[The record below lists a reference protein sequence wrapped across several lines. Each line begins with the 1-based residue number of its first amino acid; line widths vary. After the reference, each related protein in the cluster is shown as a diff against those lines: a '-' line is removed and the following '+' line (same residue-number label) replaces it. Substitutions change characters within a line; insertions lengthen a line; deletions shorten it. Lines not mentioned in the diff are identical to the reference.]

1 MNLMRVFSKTEAE
14 SCVKSSFDTLTLG
27 CLVTQ
32 TSHGS
37 YKQYSAE
44 DQGGYSYVMFKD
56 KTMCGIEV
64 SGASGNA
71 ICRVFLKQ
79 VGKNF
84 VLDQVLGVADGIGL
98 LRAIERY
105 FE

>member
-1 MNLMRVFSKTEAE
+1 MNLMRYFGKTEAE
-14 SCVKSSFDTLTLG
+14 GCVKSSFDTLTLG

-32 TSHGS
+32 TSRGT

-44 DQGGYSYVMFKD
+44 DQAGYSYVMFKD
-56 KTMCGIEV
+56 KTMCGVEV

-79 VGKNF
+79 RGKKF
-84 VLDQVLGVADGIGL
+84 VLDQVLGVADGIDF